1 MMTLL
6 GLKNKI
12 RDKVQEY
19 SKNWLTDDMLVDLI
33 NYSVTNIA
41 TNTLVFKKLYNVAIV
56 DTNLVP
62 LPSNFYNSI
71 FLKIGETM
79 YPKANYEDIEYLPD
93 SKYHY
98 IIDGVLYLSEASS
111 GDVNLLYNYIPTE
124 MVNDAD
130 ELDSNFMGFENIVIY
145 HVVSEIF
152 GMDGDIERQAFNYR
166 VFEGHLRMFKQ
177 AKTNTDNGRP
187 VFKTIDYKRYWRTL

>member
-19 SKNWLTDDMLVDLI
+19 SSSWLTDDMLVDLI
-33 NYSVTNIA
+33 NYSVKNIA
-41 TNTLVFKKLYNVAIV
+41 TLTLVFKKLYNVAIV

-71 FLKIGETM
+71 HVKIGDTE
-79 YPKANYEDIEYLPD
+79 YPKANYEDIEYLGD

-98 IIDGVLYLSEASS
+98 IIDNVLYLSDDTS
-111 GDVNLLYNYIPTE
+111 GTVEILYNYIPTE
-124 MVNDAD
+124 LANDVD
-130 ELDSNFMGFENIVIY
+130 ELDSNFIGFENVIVY
-145 HVVSEIF
+145 QVVSEIF
-152 GMDGDIERQAFNYR
+152 GMDGDIERQAFYYR
-166 VFEGHLRMFKQ
+166 IFEQHLRMFKLS
-177 AKTNTDNGRP
+177 KTNTDNGRP
-187 VFKTIDYKRYWRTL
+187 VIKTINYKRYWGSL